1 MKKSKLL
8 NCFSKGYRRLNEW
21 GEKNTTKVALATLA
35 ATAALTVAWGVK
47 GCKTGEFTP
56 LLERDS
62 AVTATATDAEASN
75 TTAEENTTD
84 PELIR

>member
-21 GEKNTTKVALATLA
+21 GEKNTEKVALATLA

-47 GCKTGEFTP
+47 GCKTGELTP

-62 AVTATATDAEASN
+62 AVTATAEANASN

-84 PELIR
+84 PELGR